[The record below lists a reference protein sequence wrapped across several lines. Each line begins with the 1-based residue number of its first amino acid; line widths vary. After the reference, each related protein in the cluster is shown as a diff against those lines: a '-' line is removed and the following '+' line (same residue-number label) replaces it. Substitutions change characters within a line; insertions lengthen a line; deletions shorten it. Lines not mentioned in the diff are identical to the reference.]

1 MEETLLQILQELKN
15 QGAIVSDLNKRIA
28 DYENAA
34 YFDIWIPRKIVMQ
47 FLNYGD
53 TQMAALLKEGELIV
67 SEVGARKFILKESFL
82 NFLKKRIK
90 KPL

>member
-1 MEETLLQILQELKN
+1 MEEIINRLLEEVRKNSLELADLKAQISN
-15 QGAIVSDLNKRIA
+15 F
-28 DYENAA
+28 ENAQ
-34 YFDIWIPRKIVMQ
+34 YFENWIPRKTVMQ

-90 KPL
+90 KPS